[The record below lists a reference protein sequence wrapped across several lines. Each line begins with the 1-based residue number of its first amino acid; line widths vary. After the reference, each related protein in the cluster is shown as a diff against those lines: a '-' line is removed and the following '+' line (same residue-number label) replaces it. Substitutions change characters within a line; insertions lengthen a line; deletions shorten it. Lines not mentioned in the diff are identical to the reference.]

1 MSKLFTSSNPL
12 PMSHLIYY
20 IISLLGGFCGL
31 LCELLIAVK
40 YLDAAIKFYTQR
52 FDKVVWYVY
61 GIFAAVM
68 IVTVITAMIVTIVK
82 LNSQT
87 TLLAVFCDL
96 STMDLVKNGLI
107 VMIIVV
113 SVCGSVI
120 FLTALIAMFFLR
132 RYIVMNTARLGI

>member
-1 MSKLFTSSNPL
+1 
-12 PMSHLIYY
+12 
-20 IISLLGGFCGL
+20 
-31 LCELLIAVK
+31 
-40 YLDAAIKFYTQR
+40 
-52 FDKVVWYVY
+52 
-61 GIFAAVM
+61 M

-132 RYIVMNTARLGI
+132 RYIVMNRARLGI

>member
-52 FDKVVWYVY
+52 FYKVVWYAY

-68 IVTVITAMIVTIVK
+68 IVTVITSMIVTIVK

-96 STMDLVKNGLI
+96 STMDSVDNGLI

-132 RYIVMNTARLGI
+132 RYIVMNRARLGI

>member
-1 MSKLFTSSNPL
+1 
-12 PMSHLIYY
+12 MSHLIYY

-52 FDKVVWYVY
+52 FYKVVWYAY